1 MNSVHS
7 TLCFAAK
14 IPYYFFLY
22 FCRYNIFFFFKIDF
36 PLLLLSGVP
45 ILQYTFILH
54 ILYNYVLEKAL
65 EKKCSWSVTILAVVT
80 HIWNPTD
87 DDNDEVPYHYSSSSV
102 QRKMQSKLMNLIDDE
117 KEKG

>member
-1 MNSVHS
+1 MLQRFL
-7 TLCFAAK
+7 TTFFCIFAE
-14 IPYYFFLY
+14 
-22 FCRYNIFFFFKIDF
+22 NIYITYIFFKIDF

-54 ILYNYVLEKAL
+54 ILYNYVPEKAL

-87 DDNDEVPYHYSSSSV
+87 DDNDEVPYHYS
-102 QRKMQSKLMNLIDDE
+102 
-117 KEKG
+117 

>member
-1 MNSVHS
+1 M
-7 TLCFAAK
+7 
-14 IPYYFFLY
+14 
-22 FCRYNIFFFFKIDF
+22 
-36 PLLLLSGVP
+36 LSGVP

-54 ILYNYVLEKAL
+54 ILYNYVPEKAL
-65 EKKCSWSVTILAVVT
+65 EKKCSWTVTILAVVT